1 MKRRDFQELA
11 ALRLKE
17 AKILLQN
24 QCWEGAYYLA
34 GYVAECALKSC
45 IAKRTERHE
54 FPDRKQVNASYTHN
68 LDELIKLA
76 ELTKGLKESETRH
89 PELNANWKI
98 VREWGEANRRY
109 QKASRAEAEELVGA
123 LGHRSHGVLRWLRR
137 HW

>member
-54 FPDRKQVNASYTHN
+54 FPDRKQVNASYTHD

-76 ELTKGLKESETRH
+76 ELAKGLKEAETKH
-89 PELNANWKI
+89 PELSAN
-98 VREWGEANRRY
+98 
-109 QKASRAEAEELVGA
+109 
-123 LGHRSHGVLRWLRR
+123 
-137 HW
+137 